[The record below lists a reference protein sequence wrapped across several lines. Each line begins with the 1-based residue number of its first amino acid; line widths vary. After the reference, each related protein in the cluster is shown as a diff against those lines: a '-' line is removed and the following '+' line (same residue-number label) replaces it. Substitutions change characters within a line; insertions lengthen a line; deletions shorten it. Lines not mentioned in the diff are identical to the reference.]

1 MVITMDNKFDNILV
15 TETDNE
21 PKIDDTKLVETLS
34 SSLLEKKL
42 GEVITLLNLEKITG
56 INEQIDNHYVAS
68 IVYKELK
75 KNLEERE
82 KIITEFRNKLTLTY
96 DKGQAF
102 VEQKKLLEVKIAR
115 LIGKQKE
122 CLKEYQEGAQELEE
136 EVIEIGK
143 QISELEKQIIELQR
157 RKSEIAEQQ
166 EIRLKDQDTT
176 QIELQSQI
184 DVLEE
189 DVTTLQKQHSE
200 VEEEIK
206 KMPVPD
212 GLNAL
217 DRKIVDLI
225 HHICSIFD
233 STITDLA
240 SKSPQNNQNN
250 QDTQT
255 TPPIFQ
261 LDPWATEENRG
272 LAQISIPVGV
282 KQIILSLH
290 TPGDKAFERYSAEL
304 YSSNGRRVW
313 NSDKLDI
320 NGRAIVITFNSTF
333 FLSDD
338 YEMRLKGR
346 NLERIYTPIA
356 EYYFHVNKK

>member
-1 MVITMDNKFDNILV
+1 MDNKFDNTILKEV
-15 TETDNE
+15 ENE
-21 PKIDDTKLVETLS
+21 QKSGETKLIENLS
-34 SSLLEKKL
+34 LDWLEKKL
-42 GEVITLLNLEKITG
+42 GEAITHLNLAKITT
-56 INEQIDNHYVAS
+56 INDQIDNHYVAS

-82 KIITEFRNKLTLTY
+82 QIVKEFKNKLTSTY

-102 VEQKKLLEVKIAR
+102 VEQKKLLEVKIEK
-115 LIGKQKE
+115 LVGKQKE

-136 EVIEIGK
+136 EVVEIDK
-143 QISELEKQIIELQR
+143 QVSELEKQIIELQR

-166 EIRLKDQDTT
+166 EIRLKDQDAT
-176 QIELQSQI
+176 QLELQLQI

-189 DVTTLQKQHSE
+189 DVTTLQSQHSE
-200 VEEEIK
+200 IEEEIE
-206 KMPVPD
+206 KMPAPEN
-212 GLNAL
+212 LNAL
-217 DRKIVDLI
+217 DGKIADLI

-233 STITDLA
+233 SSVTDLS
-240 SKSPQNNQNN
+240 SKQPQNSQNN

-261 LDPWATEENRG
+261 LEPWATEENHG
-272 LAQISIPVGV
+272 LAQISIPVGI

-320 NGRAIVITFNSTF
+320 NGRAIVITFSSTF

-346 NLERIYTPIA
+346 NLERTYTPIA